1 MATEVAK
8 TDQVANAEAPAAT
21 KEAEKVVENSAPT
34 VEADKP
40 KEDTKKEEK
49 PEAQGDFNYTF
60 C

>member
-8 TDQVANAEAPAAT
+8 TDQVANAEAPAVT
-21 KEAEKVVENSAPT
+21 KEAEKV

-40 KEDTKKEEK
+40 KEDTKKEET
-49 PEAQGDFNYTF
+49 PQAQGDFNYTF

>member
-8 TDQVANAEAPAAT
+8 TDQVAKAEAPAAT

-34 VEADKP
+34 VEAA
-40 KEDTKKEEK
+40 KKEEK